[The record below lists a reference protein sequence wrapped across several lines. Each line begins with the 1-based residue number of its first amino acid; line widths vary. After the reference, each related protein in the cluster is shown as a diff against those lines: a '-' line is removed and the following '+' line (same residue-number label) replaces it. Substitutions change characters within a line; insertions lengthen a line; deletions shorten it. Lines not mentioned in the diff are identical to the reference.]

1 MNWCGRHVPWGW
13 VCVFLRPVKGDVRRS
28 VLGPVWTAPHTFAPR
43 CTLGLW
49 LPGPRGSRSALG
61 ALGGSFCPVA
71 FCGTRVLLVGL
82 GSFLTQQWLRSGQSD
97 LQCAGQPAPRWA
109 VPGDLSAAAQGSR
122 PRGGLWFFRF
132 SALMCDSG
140 PRSLARSAWPCSGG
154 GAAHWFQYQPVRPD
168 TVRVICTVFH

>member
-1 MNWCGRHVPWGW
+1 MAGMCPGVGCVCFCVPSKGTCAGLCWARCGRPLTRLLHTAHWACGCRDHGAPGLRWELWGGPSAPW
-13 VCVFLRPVKGDVRRS
+13 PS
-28 VLGPVWTAPHTFAPR
+28 
-43 CTLGLW
+43 
-49 LPGPRGSRSALG
+49 
-61 ALGGSFCPVA
+61 
-71 FCGTRVLLVGL
+71 VGL

-168 TVRVICTVFH
+168 TVHVICTVFH